1 MFIDNFLDMSTTE
14 KILIIL
20 TAVLFMAIVLGLIK
34 FIKYKKNRLKYTND
48 FSNDN
53 DQSEIN
59 LEEINPVLNN
69 LEKPVETKEEPSKI
83 EIDSVLEQMRSNLM
97 NQEQDQVRTFEEEQE
112 EKSIISYQ
120 ELLRINNKIPKE
132 EIKTEKKEEKVPYTP
147 SEAVSKFR
155 NSEFISPIYG
165 RVDNDMEYPTIP
177 KIRRAKLGEDEEID
191 VLEPEIEMIT
201 EEEIEPVVKVQEIEP
216 TDELEKTIDTSKLK
230 EEMLKNEKFLNA
242 LREFRKNLE

>member
-20 TAVLFMAIVLGLIK
+20 AAVLVIAIILGLIK

-48 FSNDN
+48 FSDTNEE
-53 DQSEIN
+53 SEVI
-59 LEEINPVLNN
+59 LEDI
-69 LEKPVETKEEPSKI
+69 KPVENNIGNPVEKSKI

-120 ELLRINNKIPKE
+120 ELLRINNKIPNE
-132 EIKTEKKEEKVPYTP
+132 EIKTEKKEEEKVPYTP

-177 KIRRAKLGEDEEID
+177 KIRRAKLGEDEEVD
-191 VLEPEIEMIT
+191 NLEPEIEMII
-201 EEEIEPVVKVQEIEP
+201 EEDIKPEVKVRELEP

>member
-20 TAVLFMAIVLGLIK
+20 AAVLVIAIILGLIK

-48 FSNDN
+48 L
-53 DQSEIN
+53 SETNEESEVI
-59 LEEINPVLNN
+59 LEDIKPVENN
-69 LEKPVETKEEPSKI
+69 IEKPVEKSKI

-120 ELLRINNKIPKE
+120 ELLRINNKIPNE
-132 EIKTEKKEEKVPYTP
+132 EIKIEKKEEEKVPYTP

-191 VLEPEIEMIT
+191 DLEPEIEVII
-201 EEEIEPVVKVQEIEP
+201 EEDIKPEVKVRELEP

>member
-14 KILIIL
+14 KVLIIL
-20 TAVLFMAIVLGLIK
+20 AAVLVVAIILGLIK
-34 FIKYKKNRLKYTND
+34 FIKYKKNRLKYTNN
-48 FSNDN
+48 SSKTNET
-53 DQSEIN
+53 SEVV
-59 LEEINPVLNN
+59 LEEII
-69 LEKPVETKEEPSKI
+69 PVENNDAKKDETSQI
-83 EIDSVLEQMRSNLM
+83 EIDSVLEQMRSNLE
-97 NQEQDQVRTFEEEQE
+97 NQGQDQVRTFEEEQE

-120 ELLRINNKIPKE
+120 ELLRINNKASNE
-132 EIKTEKKEEKVPYTP
+132 EIEPEINEEQEEEKSPYTP
-147 SEAVSKFR
+147 SEAVIKFR

-191 VLEPEIEMIT
+191 DLEPEIEVII
-201 EEEIEPVVKVQEIEP
+201 EEDIKPEVKVRELEP